1 MQQDSSTTSSFTTE
15 FIQFYNEALAAYR
28 EHCIKQGL
36 VPKHSHPNASSVSLT
51 FDLVNDD
58 EGFATVRLCQGE
70 LSVEL
75 RDRVYGVKP
84 HQKISTD
91 CPPNSRP
98 PHSRPRRRR

>member
-1 MQQDSSTTSSFTTE
+1 MQQDDLIKSPFTTE

-28 EHCIKQGL
+28 EHCINQGL
-36 VPKHSHPNASSVSLT
+36 VPKHSQPSVFSMSLT
-51 FDLVNDD
+51 LNLVNDD
-58 EGFATVRLCQGE
+58 EGFATVRLCRGD

-75 RDRVYGVKP
+75 RDNVYGVKP

-98 PHSRPRRRR
+98 RRRR